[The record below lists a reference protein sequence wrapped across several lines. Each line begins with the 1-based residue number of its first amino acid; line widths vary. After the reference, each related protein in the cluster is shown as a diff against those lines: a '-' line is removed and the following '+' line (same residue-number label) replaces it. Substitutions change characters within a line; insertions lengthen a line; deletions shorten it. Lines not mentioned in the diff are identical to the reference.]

1 METSTLFL
9 LAADAILAI
18 HLLFVVFVILGLVMT
33 FIGKVLS
40 WDWVR
45 NPWFRVSHLIAIG
58 VVVAQSW
65 FGVICPLTTLEMSL
79 RSRAGDSVYVGSF
92 VSHWMDS
99 ILYFQAPWWVFAVCY
114 TVFGVMVV
122 GSWFWVAP
130 RRF

>member
-9 LAADAILAI
+9 LAADAILVI
-18 HLLFVVFVILGLVMT
+18 HLLFVVFVIAGLVMI

-40 WDWVR
+40 WRWVR
-45 NPWFRVSHLIAIG
+45 NPWFRLLHLIAIG
-58 VVVAQSW
+58 VVVTQSW
-65 FGVICPLTTLEMSL
+65 FGVVCPLTTLEMSL
-79 RSRAGDSVYVGSF
+79 RSKAGDSVYVGTF

-114 TVFGVMVV
+114 TAFGVMVV
-122 GSWFWVAP
+122 GSLFWVAP

>member
-1 METSTLFL
+1 MESSTLFL
-9 LAADAILAI
+9 LAADAILLV
-18 HLLFVVFVILGLVMT
+18 HLLFVVFVVAGLVMIFT
-33 FIGKVLS
+33 GKVLS
-40 WDWVR
+40 WYWVR
-45 NPWFRVSHLIAIG
+45 NRWFRVVHLVAIS

-65 FGVICPLTTLEMSL
+65 FGMICPLTTLEMSL
-79 RSRAGDSVYVGSF
+79 RSRAGDSVYAGSF

-99 ILYFQAPWWVFAVCY
+99 ILYFQAPWWVFAFFY